1 MRESEKEKR
10 AKDEVNGQGEKGV
23 PRPHSNASELPGV
36 AINIDGVGH

>member
-23 PRPHSNASELPGV
+23 PQPHMGHRT
-36 AINIDGVGH
+36 AIRLRTAITQK